1 MESNGKAI
9 TSDGSTAK
17 YTTGEFDIPQIWNR
31 GIKM

>member
-17 YTTGEFDIPQIWNR
+17 YTTGEFRCSLNYD
-31 GIKM
+31 